1 MYKKIILFYIL
12 KIYNCVMY
20 SSCFSILSL
29 YLCFIYQY
37 KFAVIVMGNVDYIS
51 DEDQDLKVNISQFL
65 PHSHAG
71 KVSLLVKWYSV
82 FIHEHQCCCN

>member
-1 MYKKIILFYIL
+1 
-12 KIYNCVMY
+12 
-20 SSCFSILSL
+20 
-29 YLCFIYQY
+29 
-37 KFAVIVMGNVDYIS
+37 MGNVDYIS

-71 KVSLLVKWYSV
+71 KVSLIVKWYSV